1 MFGFSNDKKKQKELE
16 KQKKDKERVMYSK
29 GYKQILEYECTC
41 TRCNK
46 VFYYNS
52 DEYLKNLSDKLLASG
67 LSDLSLGLLK
77 PKAAAAG
84 SLIDAKVKDFD
95 KCPNCGS
102 KALRKEEKTFWV
114 DKNGNMIE

>member
-1 MFGFSNDKKKQKELE
+1 
-16 KQKKDKERVMYSK
+16 MYSK
-29 GYKQILEYECTC
+29 GYKQVLEYECTC

-77 PKAAAAG
+77 PKAAVAG
-84 SLIDAKVKDFD
+84 SLVDAKVKDFD

-102 KALRKEEKTFWV
+102 IALRKEEKMFWV
-114 DKNGNMIE
+114 DKNGNVIE